1 MNYIVMLITRRLP
14 SWNTLKNTIPA
25 TQGIQNVKKATN
37 FLLGSSVHINP
48 GEQKR
53 SLVCSHCSTIHN
65 PLLRSHDIGTVK
77 FRDPPIP
84 ETEKQF
90 KDTKLFYE
98 KGVPFSSLKNDDFQ
112 IAVGKFNLTGL
123 KKESLDKFNV
133 KLSIDGNSLL
143 FPLCGLDKEIVAIQ
157 FLTSKPDEKIRRLE
171 KSSFPRVSEAT
182 VFGWPQ
188 VDHSCSEIVLTSDP
202 LDALVINQEAGVTA
216 ISLPHDAQ
224 VFPAEILQLLEQFQ
238 KVTLWLSDDNP
249 DWRTLVGEKLGGMS
263 YFIRHDKEIPSP
275 LRCLQTGL
283 STVNILSRA
292 YPLTHK
298 YLATFET
305 FAGDVLKEHPEKCS
319 GTKWKRFTQLNEI
332 LKGHRRGELTIFSGQ
347 TGTGKTTFMSEY
359 SLDLCMQG
367 VRTLWAS
374 FEISN
379 HRLIEIMLMQF
390 ALCPLEDVYK
400 RRDYWKT
407 QFKSLKLHFLMLHG
421 QHSIKTVI
429 DAMVHA
435 VIANGVQ
442 HVIVDNLQF
451 MINAD
456 DMNSSLDLYRLQDR
470 IFSEFRRFATLYNC
484 HVTLVIHPRKEP
496 ESAEL
501 SNNSISGTAKATQ
514 EADNIIILQ
523 STKQRQY
530 IQVTKNRFDGA
541 RGHFFIEFDKPTR
554 SFSSNFKKKPQNPTL
569 ITPSS

>member
-1 MNYIVMLITRRLP
+1 MLVTRTLP
-14 SWNTLKNTIPA
+14 SWKTLTRIVPA
-25 TQGIQNVKKATN
+25 SQRIQGVKKSANLLVTN
-37 FLLGSSVHINP
+37 LSHVFRRGQN
-48 GEQKR
+48 R
-53 SLVCSHCSTIHN
+53 SIICSHCSTVHN

-77 FRDPPIP
+77 FRNPPIP

-90 KDTKLFYE
+90 KDAKLFYE
-98 KGVPFSSLKNDDFQ
+98 KAVPFSCLKNDDFQ
-112 IAVGKFNLTGL
+112 AAVRKFNLTGL

-133 KLSIDGNSLL
+133 KLSVDGNSLL
-143 FPLCGLDKEIVAIQ
+143 FPLCGLDKEIIAIQ
-157 FLTSKPDEKIRRLE
+157 FLTSKQDDEIKRLE
-171 KSSFPRVSEAT
+171 ESSFPRVSEAA
-182 VFGWPQ
+182 VFGWSQ
-188 VDHSCSEIVLTSDP
+188 VDSNCDEIVLTSNP
-202 LDALVINQEAGVTA
+202 LDAIAVNQKAGVA
-216 ISLPHDAQ
+216 AVSFPHDAQ
-224 VFPAEILQLLEQFQ
+224 TFPPEILPFLKQFQ
-238 KVTLWLSDDNP
+238 KVTLWFSDDNP
-249 DWRTLVGEKLGGMS
+249 DWRTLVGENLGATS
-263 YFIRHDKEIPSP
+263 YFIRHDKDIPSS
-275 LRCLQTGL
+275 LRCVQTGL

-298 YLATFET
+298 YLATFEA
-305 FAGDVLKEHPEKCS
+305 FAEDVLKENPEKCS
-319 GTKWKRFTQLNEI
+319 GTKWKRFTHLNEI
-332 LKGHRRGELTIFSGQ
+332 LKGHRSGELTIFSGQ
-347 TGTGKTTFMSEY
+347 TGTGKTTFVSEY

-390 ALCPLEDVYK
+390 ALCPLEEIFK
-400 RRDYWKT
+400 RRDYWKA

-442 HVIVDNLQF
+442 HVVVDNLQF

-470 IFSEFRRFATLYNC
+470 IFSEFRRFATLHNC

-501 SNNSISGTAKATQ
+501 NNNSISGTAKATQ

-530 IQVTKNRFDGA
+530 IQVTKNRYDGT
-541 RGHFFIEFDKPTR
+541 RGHFFLEFDKPTR
-554 SFSSNFKKKPQNPTL
+554 SFSFNLKKKAQNPTV
-569 ITPSS
+569 IPPRS